1 VRVARRDEL
10 DLLATPL
17 CLRGVATYRAKPLDA
32 MTRPIYLIGHNTN
45 SLEEIE
51 RGLADGLNA
60 FEIDLNTD
68 ANREIFVS
76 HDPVDPTSLG
86 FESPPRLIP
95 FLQGL
100 RQIADGDERVSLVVF
115 DFKFSAPDLG
125 ARVLRAVR
133 DHLTYGGGL
142 HVIYSIAKI
151 EQARTLFEPFLAN
164 LAPNEGLMIDEEADP
179 AEVSEFF
186 ARNKVSR
193 ACYGDGI
200 TTVAGVGLPTP
211 KLITEMDL
219 AVALRS
225 MGKLHFV
232 YPWVLVDADT
242 IREFLRIGVNGIMV
256 EVDNASTLTSVV
268 AEPELAAQLH
278 PARRGDDPFAV
289 DHSLLLEVRT
299 ADAAF
304 AGTDARITITLTPK
318 QGPKVVRSLDARS
331 NGRFERGSV
340 TFVSCCGIELAPDD
354 ISAIIAAHDGAA
366 PAPDWRLHS
375 ITLRRRGFA
384 DKTVVFDCEIGP
396 HTPVTRGV

>member
-1 VRVARRDEL
+1 LR
-10 DLLATPL
+10 
-17 CLRGVATYRAKPLDA
+17 LRGAASRGKPLYA
-32 MTRPIYLIGHNTN
+32 MTRAIYLIGHNTN
-45 SLEEIE
+45 ELEEIE
-51 RGLADGLNA
+51 RGLAGGLNA
-60 FEIDLNTD
+60 FEIDLNID
-68 ANREIFVS
+68 PNREIFVS
-76 HDPVDPTSLG
+76 HDPVDPMLFGSEL
-86 FESPPRLIP
+86 PPRLVP

-100 RQIADGDERVSLVVF
+100 RQIADEDERASLVVF
-115 DFKFSAPDLG
+115 DFKFSASDLG

-133 DHLTYGGGL
+133 EHLTAGSRL

-151 EQARTLFEPFLAN
+151 EQARRLFEPFFAD

-179 AEVSEFF
+179 AEVAEFF
-186 ARNKVSR
+186 ARHEVSR

-211 KLITEMDL
+211 NLITELDL

-225 MGKLHFV
+225 MGQLHFV
-232 YPWVLVDADT
+232 YPWVLVEADT

-256 EVDNASTLTSVV
+256 DTDNAGTLTSVV
-268 AEPELAAQLH
+268 AEPELAARLH
-278 PARRGDDPFAV
+278 PARRGDDPFAL
-289 DHSLLLEVRT
+289 DHSLILEVRT

-340 TFVSCCGIELAPDD
+340 TFVSCCGTELAPHD
-354 ISAIIAAHDGAA
+354 ISAISVAQDGGGLAA
-366 PAPDWRLHS
+366 DWRLHS

-384 DKTVVFDCEIGP
+384 DKTVVFDCEIGQ
-396 HTPVTRGV
+396 HCPVTRGV